1 MGRVSLL
8 VGVVFALV
16 AVFSTAVASAAT
28 IYRPTGETFAVP
40 APETFASFGQI
51 EVDNASGR
59 ILVLAGSSKVD
70 VYAPSGDGATL
81 EGSFGEG
88 ELSFPY
94 TLAIDQDARVV
105 YVGDPSLG
113 KIVKYAIS
121 GTGPLTF
128 TPDPTFTS
136 PTAGAEPGQLGE
148 VGGGA
153 MAVDPTTGD
162 LLVTDRFN
170 TRVNRYTSSGTFV
183 SSFNGEGAPGGAF
196 GQPSSIAV
204 DANGD
209 IYVVNITLPDISF
222 EYGESFL
229 QRFGPDGTPDTSF
242 APVIETP
249 RTVAFDEESGNLLV
263 IGRSDGAYTHGDGTG
278 PYPIRLYT
286 FLGDKPVEEYDF
298 PQGYE
303 GSVASGLAVGA
314 GRMYVATNSA
324 IVNPSSF
331 AGVTVFDAFEVPE
344 PVLDEPTAVTTT
356 TAHVSGTID
365 PLGKAT
371 VYHFEY
377 SREGGPVQ
385 STEEQELGPLSGP
398 QPVSAELTALLPNSE
413 YSIRLVTGFQ
423 GAEGTISTA
432 PRTLKTLPTAPR
444 VVTGRAVDVGTTRVT
459 LLGTVNPLG
468 QQTTYYFE
476 YGTTTA
482 YGQRSPGTHDD
493 VAGNSREPQ
502 IAHGYLTGLTPGTT
516 YHYRLVAENATGVT
530 EGVDRTFT
538 TDGAADAPRFFE
550 QVSPVEKGGSDVNGL
565 RGFSASPD
573 GETLMYQWK
582 TAPVEGEAGTV
593 SPRSSAWRSPTGWS
607 STPLDAPQ
615 QPGPAVIA
623 APVLTFV
630 GGISDDGT
638 KAVTISM
645 KALAPGAV
653 EDQSNLYLRDTRT
666 GAFETMLTFPG
677 INLLGDVAGLGRQP
691 IIDGTPDYS
700 HVLIKPYL
708 DILDPA
714 APYAA
719 LYEWVDGELRIA
731 SVDENGV
738 PLGSVPVGGGP
749 SIARDINY
757 LSDDGSKV
765 FFRSEETN
773 TSYVRIDGKETLK
786 LGGAGGYF
794 SGATSDGRWAFV
806 TGTNLTPDSPQDVIG
821 LYRFDTEAG
830 EDAELEYLTQTASN
844 QASEGILQVTPDGS
858 SVFFSGEK
866 ALLPGAVHGDMNL
879 YVWHDGEV
887 QLIATTK
894 DGNKPPEYMASP
906 NGRWFGFASYS
917 NLTDYDTR
925 SKTACVNFPAG
936 DPKDPETGGGVACRQ
951 IYRYDVEA
959 DELVCAS
966 CPPDGSP
973 PNGNARMGPENV
985 EGDFN
990 FPRAM
995 LDDGT
1000 VIFDTT
1006 APLSAEDSNSNRD
1019 VYLFDGNDTTLI
1031 SGGRN
1036 NSRAEFD
1043 EASADG
1049 SSIFFTT
1056 PDQLVGQDK
1065 DTINDV
1071 YVSRVNG
1078 GIAAQNPPPPR
1089 GECIRDDCKETP
1101 NAGPEM
1107 PFGGSEAL
1115 AGPGNVE
1122 PKKAAKRCGKGRH
1135 LRKVKGKSRCVK
1147 KQPKKAKK
1155 NRANSNRR
1163 QGR

>member
-1 MGRVSLL
+1 VL
-8 VGVVFALV
+8 VLA
-16 AVFSTAVASAAT
+16 AVFTTAIAPAAT
-28 IYRPTGETFAVP
+28 VYRPTGETFAVP
-40 APETFASFGQI
+40 APETFVNFGQI
-51 EVDNASGR
+51 GVDDASGR
-59 ILVLAGSSKVD
+59 ILVTGQAGKVE

-81 EGSFGEG
+81 EGSFGDG
-88 ELSFPY
+88 ELSFPFNL
-94 TLAIDQDARVV
+94 TIDQDARVV
-105 YVGDPSLG
+105 YVGDPSG
-113 KIVKYAIS
+113 GQIRKYKIS

-148 VGGGA
+148 VGGGP
-153 MAVDPTTGD
+153 MAVDPTSGD

-170 TRVNRYTSSGTFV
+170 FRVNRYSSSGAFI

-196 GQPSSIAV
+196 GRPASIAV

-209 IYVVNITLPDISF
+209 IYVVNITQEDISF
-222 EYGESFL
+222 EYGMSFL
-229 QRFGPDGTPDTSF
+229 QRFAPDGTPDTTF
-242 APVIETP
+242 APEIDTP
-249 RTVAFDEESGNLLV
+249 RAVAVDEETGNVVV
-263 IGRSDGAYTHGDGTG
+263 IGRSRGGYAHANGEG

-286 FLGDKPVEEYDF
+286 FEGDKLVEENDF
-298 PQGYE
+298 PKGYE
-303 GSVASGLAVGA
+303 GAIATGVATGA
-314 GRMYVATNSA
+314 GRMYVATYAPVINQNA
-324 IVNPSSF
+324 FTGITAF
-331 AGVTVFDAFEVPE
+331 EAFEVPE
-344 PVLDEPTAVTTT
+344 PILNEPTAVTAT
-356 TAHVSGTID
+356 TAQVSGTID

-385 STEEQELGPLSGP
+385 STEEQELAALTGP
-398 QPVSAELTALLPNSE
+398 QPVSAELTDLLPNSE
-413 YSIRLVTGFQ
+413 YAIRLVTGFQ
-423 GAEGTISTA
+423 GSEATIRTQ

-444 VVTGRAVDVGTTRVT
+444 VVTGRAVDVGTIRAT
-459 LLGTVNPLG
+459 LLGTLNPLG

-493 VAGNSREPQ
+493 VAGNSRDPQ
-502 IAHGYLTGLTPGTT
+502 IAHGYLTGLQPGTT

-530 EGVDRTFT
+530 QGPDRTFT

-573 GETLMYQWK
+573 GETLMYQYK
-582 TAPVEGEAGTV
+582 TAPSEGEAGTV
-593 SPRSSAWRSPTGWS
+593 SPRSSAWRGPDGWD

-615 QPGPAVIA
+615 LPGPAVVA
-623 APVLTFV
+623 NPVLTFV

-638 KAVTISM
+638 QAVTVSL

-653 EDQSNLYLRDTRT
+653 EGQSNIYRRDTRT
-666 GAFETMLTFPG
+666 GAFETMLTHPG
-677 INLLGDVAGLGRQP
+677 VFLLADFAGLGRQP
-691 IIDGTPDYS
+691 IVDGTPDYS

-708 DILDPA
+708 DILDPS
-714 APYAA
+714 APYGA
-719 LYEWVDGELRIA
+719 LYEWVEGELRVA
-731 SVDENGV
+731 SVDENGN

-749 SIARDINY
+749 SEKRDINY
-757 LSDDGSKV
+757 LSDDGSKL
-765 FFRSEETN
+765 FFRSEETQS
-773 TSYVRIDGKETLK
+773 SYVRIDGEETVK
-786 LGGAGGYF
+786 IGGWF
-794 SGATSDGRWAFV
+794 WGATSDGRYAFV
-806 TGTNLTPDSPQDVIG
+806 TGTHLTPDSPEAGVS
-821 LYRFDTEAG
+821 LYRFDTEAETG
-830 EDAELEYLTQTASN
+830 ELEFLTPTASN
-844 QASEGILQVTPDGS
+844 QESEGILQITPDGS

-866 ALLPGAVHGDMNL
+866 ALLPGAELGNMNL
-879 YVWHDGEV
+879 YVWHEGEV
-887 QLIATTK
+887 QLVASTPGAI
-894 DGNKPPEYMASP
+894 DGNRPQEYMASP
-906 NGRWFGFASYS
+906 NGRWFGFTSWS
-917 NLTDYDTR
+917 QLSEYDNR
-925 SKTACVNFPAG
+925 SKTACVEFSRG
-936 DPKDPETGGGVACRQ
+936 DPKDPVTGEGVACKEV
-951 IYRYDVEA
+951 YRYNVETE
-959 DELVCAS
+959 ELLCAS

-973 PNGNARMGPENV
+973 PTGNARMGPENV

-1000 VIFDTT
+1000 VIFDTRE
-1006 APLSAEDSNSNRD
+1006 PLSAEDSNSNRD
-1019 VYLFDGNDTTLI
+1019 VYTFDGSDTTLI
-1031 SGGRN
+1031 SGGRT

-1065 DTINDV
+1065 DTVADV

-1101 NAGPEM
+1101 NAGPEL
-1107 PFGGSEAL
+1107 PFGGSEAIS
-1115 AGPGNVE
+1115 GPGNVK
-1122 PKKAAKRCGKGRH
+1122 PKKAGKRCGKGRH
-1135 LRKVKGKSRCVK
+1135 VRKVKGKARCVK
-1147 KQPKKAKK
+1147 KQPGKAKK